1 MLADIFTINMSPLEL
16 IIRGTSVYWFIFV
29 AYRYF
34 LRRGAGQIGFAD
46 IMLLVLIADASSLAL
61 SGAYETITE
70 GFILISTLMFWSW
83 LVDYASL
90 KFNWVSRLIEPT
102 PTLLIYNGQILHR
115 NLRKE
120 HLTLD
125 DLTTQLR
132 FNGIESAT
140 EVKRAYF
147 EGDGEIS
154 VIPFK

>member
-1 MLADIFTINMSPLEL
+1 MLADIFAINMSPLEL
-16 IIRGTSVYWFIFV
+16 IIRGTSVYWFIFL
-29 AYRYF
+29 AYRYI

-61 SGAYETITE
+61 SGTYETITE

-90 KFNWVSRLIEPT
+90 KIKWVNRLIEPT